1 RVLRV
6 RLPLQQLHHLRS
18 RAGLAIS
25 PSRSFIP
32 TLICAQLSVEG
43 CIMDADSDSELL
55 KDDLVLASK
64 IWTHGSRSWAPFSH
78 FSCVLNVPSPSLSTY
93 RGPVRVPIGIHVE
106 VFAR

>member
-25 PSRSFIP
+25 LSRSFIP

-43 CIMDADSDSELL
+43 CIMDPDSDSELL
-55 KDDLVLASK
+55 NVLASK

-78 FSCVLNVPSPSLSTY
+78 FSCLLHVPSPSLSTY